1 MVAGCTTS
9 RFYRFTQSLDMSA
22 EDYTLEK
29 VGLAQAAGIPFASA
43 FDDIVQG
50 LHEILTPVESQFLII
65 RPRT

>member
-1 MVAGCTTS
+1 
-9 RFYRFTQSLDMSA
+9 MSA